1 MVAGWPGDIT
11 FFDLDAKFIPM
22 ICTGFLSRIPIWTEC
37 ISSVPTRNPYE
48 SGTPSIPQSTILLE
62 TSSTGGLW
70 HWLLLHIILLKQ
82 QIHLC
87 LLNLNPY
94 LVLEIQHC
102 CPSMFG
108 GFSRNSGQQCYA
120 VLGQRLGEVWSFG
133 ALLKFFILPLLVMHA
148 TLSTTSKEA
157 PRKPGDRVW
166 GLGSGIS
173 GKGLSEAPLSSK
185 CMEKN

>member
-1 MVAGWPGDIT
+1 
-11 FFDLDAKFIPM
+11 M

-37 ISSVPTRNPYE
+37 IGSVPTRNPYQ

-70 HWLLLHIILLKQ
+70 HWVLFHIILLKQ

-94 LVLEIQHC
+94 FVLEIQG
-102 CPSMFG
+102 MFG
-108 GFSRNSGQQCYA
+108 GEKSRNSGQQCYA
-120 VLGQRLGEVWSFG
+120 VLGQRANAQVWSFG

-166 GLGSGIS
+166 ALGSGIS
-173 GKGLSEAPLSSK
+173 GKGPPWKRLEVRNGWKKSRISVTL
-185 CMEKN
+185 NDH